1 MGDPVDTGFG
11 FLVDAEF
18 IDLSIHSLHLLV
30 VTEWVHGVVFFTTLQ
45 MLPMVD

>member
-11 FLVDAEF
+11 FSVDAEF
-18 IDLSIHSLHLLV
+18 IDMSIHSLHLLI
-30 VTEWVHGVVFFTTLQ
+30 VTEWVHGVGFFTALQ